1 MLVVLLGP
9 KGSGKSHI
17 GRVVQRELGVHFFH
31 VEPLWMAYYADCR
44 SAGREPSLE
53 EGVRAVHPRL
63 SEALAT
69 HEHVCVETTGASPEI
84 LTHLLAL
91 RPASEILIVRVNAP
105 LELCLHRIATRDPT
119 HQIPVDTETL
129 EKVYRLSTSVDVGAA
144 ITLDNVALSDAEI
157 VLPIAKRLS
166 GRRSGPD
173 GLPSEP
179 GER

>member
-31 VEPLWMAYYADCR
+31 VEPLWMAYYAECR
-44 SAGREPSLE
+44 SAGRTPSLE
-53 EGVRAVHPRL
+53 EGIRAVHPKL
-63 SEALAT
+63 SEALAS

-84 LTHLLAL
+84 LTDLLTL
-91 RPASEILIVRVNAP
+91 RPASDTLIVRVNAP
-105 LELCLHRIATRDPT
+105 LELCLHRIANRDPA
-119 HQIPVDTETL
+119 HQIPVDTETI
-129 EKVYRLSTSVDVGAA
+129 EKVYRLSTSVEVCAA

-157 VLPIAKRLS
+157 VLPIAKRIS
-166 GRRSGPD
+166 GRRSEPD
-173 GLPSEP
+173 PEP